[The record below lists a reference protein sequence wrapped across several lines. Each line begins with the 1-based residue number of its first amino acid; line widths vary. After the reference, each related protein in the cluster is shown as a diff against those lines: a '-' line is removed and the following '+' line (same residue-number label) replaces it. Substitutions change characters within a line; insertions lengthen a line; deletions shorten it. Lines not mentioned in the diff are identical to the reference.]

1 MANSL
6 TSIFRVKELRERILF
21 TFAVLVVFRIGA
33 VLPIPGINAQ
43 VLANYFYSQAQSG
56 TDNNAIVDYLNFFA
70 GGAFS
75 NFSVFMLGIMPYISM
90 SIIMQ
95 LLLIV
100 FPTLKKISQEEGG
113 KKKIQ
118 AYQRYGTVLVCL
130 IQSFAVTQY
139 AQSISHSVQ
148 GELLNMPF
156 ISFSLLA
163 MLTVTTGTIF
173 LMWLGEQITK
183 RGIGNG
189 ISLLIFAGIVARLP
203 HAVYELGQKVKSG
216 DLNLVFMVVV
226 FIMFIAVV
234 SLVVL
239 EQQGQRKIPVNYAK
253 RVVGRKMYGAQ
264 NTYIPFKIN
273 PSGVI
278 PVIFASSILTFPL
291 QIASTIGGNVAW
303 LAKVSHVLTPRGTLY
318 NILYVLL
325 IIFFAYFYTQV
336 TLNPI
341 EIAKQ
346 IRENGGSI
354 PGIRT
359 ERIEEYLTK
368 ILNRIVLP
376 GSLYLA
382 LIAVIPTFIQ
392 WAFKFPSSISYLM
405 GGTSLL
411 ILVGVDLDTMS
422 QIEGLLKMHHH
433 EGLTRKGRLRSRNL

>member
-1 MANSL
+1 MANPL
-6 TSIFRVKELRERILF
+6 IGIFRVKELRERILF
-21 TFAVLVVFRIGA
+21 TAGMLVIFRVGA
-33 VLPIPGINAQ
+33 VLPIPGINVRELSA
-43 VLANYFYSQAQSG
+43 YFLSQQNSG
-56 TDNNAIVDYLNFFA
+56 NPIVDYLDFFA

-75 NFSVFMLGIMPYISM
+75 NFSIFMLGIMPYISM

-100 FPTLKKISQEEGG
+100 FPSLKKISQEEGG
-113 KKKIQ
+113 RKKIQ
-118 AYQRYGTVLVCL
+118 TYQRYGTVGVCL

-139 AQSISHSVQ
+139 AQSISRSVDN
-148 GELLNMPF
+148 LLNMGMVPF
-156 ISFSLLA
+156 TIIA
-163 MLTVTTGTIF
+163 ILTVTTGTMF
-173 LMWLGEQITK
+173 LMWMGEQITK

-203 HAVYELGQKVKSG
+203 QAVWELGGRVQNG
-216 DLNLVFMVVV
+216 DLNLVFVIVVLVMFVAVVALVV
-226 FIMFIAVV
+226 F
-234 SLVVL
+234 
-239 EQQGQRKIPVNYAK
+239 EQQGQRKISVNYAK

-303 LAKVSHVLTPRGTLY
+303 LAAVSRALSPNGALY
-318 NILYVLL
+318 TVLYVLL

-336 TLNPI
+336 SLNPI
-341 EIAKQ
+341 EIAKN

-359 ERIEEYLTK
+359 ERIEEYLTR

-382 LIAVIPTFIQ
+382 LIAIIPTIIQ
-392 WAFKFPSSISYLM
+392 RLFNFPSSISYLM

-422 QIEGLLKMHHH
+422 QVEGLLKMHHH
-433 EGLTRKGRLRSRNL
+433 EGLTKRGRLRGRNL

>member
-6 TSIFRVKELRERILF
+6 VSIFRVKELRERILF
-21 TFAVLVVFRIGA
+21 TFGMLVIFRIGA
-33 VLPIPGINAQ
+33 VLPIPGINARE
-43 VLANYFYSQAQSG
+43 LANYFLDQANTG
-56 TDNNAIVDYLNFFA
+56 NAIVDYLDFFA

-100 FPTLKKISQEEGG
+100 FPRLKKISQEEGG

-118 AYQRYGTVLVCL
+118 KYQRYGTVLVCL

-139 AQSISHSVQ
+139 AQSIKRSV
-148 GELLNMPF
+148 ENVLSLDIVPF
-156 ISFSLLA
+156 TLIA

-203 HAVYELGQKVKSG
+203 EAVYELGQRVRSG

-226 FIMFIAVV
+226 FVMFVAVIA
-234 SLVVL
+234 LVVF

-253 RVVGRKMYGAQ
+253 RVVGRKMYGSQ

-291 QIASTIGGNVAW
+291 QIASTVGGNVAW
-303 LAKVSHVLTPRGTLY
+303 LARVAQVLSPQGTLY

-382 LIAVIPTFIQ
+382 FIAVIPTFIQ
-392 WAFKFPSSISYLM
+392 WAFKFPPSISYLM

-422 QIEGLLKMHHH
+422 QIDGLLKMHHH
-433 EGLTRKGRLRSRNL
+433 EGLTKRGRLRGRNL

>member
-1 MANSL
+1 MANPIVG
-6 TSIFRVKELRERILF
+6 IFRVKELRERVFF
-21 TFAVLVVFRIGA
+21 TSMMLVVFRLGA
-33 VLPIPGINAQ
+33 FIPIPGINAQ
-43 VLANYFYSQAQSG
+43 VLNGYFESLRNQGA
-56 TDNNAIVDYLNFFA
+56 TRNAIVDYLDFFA

-100 FPTLKKISQEEGG
+100 FPKLKKISQEEGG
-113 KKKIQ
+113 RKKIQ
-118 AYQRYGTVLVCL
+118 KYQRYGTVGVCI
-130 IQSFAVTQY
+130 IQAFAVTQY
-139 AQSISHSVQ
+139 AQSISRYVDN
-148 GELLNMPF
+148 LLSINIVPF
-156 ISFSLLA
+156 TVLA
-163 MLTVTTGTIF
+163 ILTVTTGTMF
-173 LMWLGEQITK
+173 LMWIGEQITK

-203 HAVYELGQKVKSG
+203 TAVWELMEKVRSG
-216 DLNLVFMVVV
+216 ELNLVFVVVV
-226 FIMFIAVV
+226 FAMFVAVV
-234 SLVVL
+234 TLVVF

-253 RVVGRKMYGAQ
+253 RIVGRRMYGGAP
-264 NTYIPFKIN
+264 NAFIPFKIN

-291 QIASTIGGNVAW
+291 QIAQTIGENVAW
-303 LAKVSHVLTPRGTLY
+303 LNAVSRALTPNGTLY

-325 IIFFAYFYTQV
+325 IVFFAYFYTQV
-336 TLNPI
+336 SLNPI

-354 PGIRT
+354 PGIRS
-359 ERIEEYLTK
+359 EKIEEYLTK

-376 GSLYLA
+376 GALYLA
-382 LIAVIPTFIQ
+382 GIAVLPSLVQYF
-392 WAFKFPSSISYLM
+392 FKFPTSISYLM

-433 EGLTRKGRLRSRNL
+433 EGLTRKGRLRGRNL

>member
-1 MANSL
+1 MASNPL
-6 TSIFRVKELRERILF
+6 VGIFRVKELRERVIF
-21 TFAVLVVFRIGA
+21 TMLMLVVFRLGA
-33 VLPIPGINAQ
+33 VLPIPGINVNA
-43 VLANYFYSQAQSG
+43 LKAYFLTQQNTG
-56 TDNNAIVDYLNFFA
+56 NAIVDYLDFFA

-95 LLLIV
+95 LFLII
-100 FPTLKKISQEEGG
+100 FPSLKKISEEEGG
-113 KKKIQ
+113 RKKIQ
-118 AYQRYGTVLVCL
+118 GYQRIGTVIVCL
-130 IQSFAVTQY
+130 IQSYAVTVWADRIPNAVTIPKLSY
-139 AQSISHSVQ
+139 TLI
-148 GELLNMPF
+148 
-156 ISFSLLA
+156 A
-163 MLTVTTGTIF
+163 MLTVTTGTMF
-173 LMWLGEQITK
+173 LMWVGEQVTK

-203 HAVYELGQKVKSG
+203 QAVWELVTKVQNRE
-216 DLNLVFMVVV
+216 LNPVFVIVVFVMFAAVVALVVV
-226 FIMFIAVV
+226 
-234 SLVVL
+234 
-239 EQQGQRKIPVNYAK
+239 EQQGQRKIPVHYAK

-291 QIASTIGGNVAW
+291 QIASGIGANVKW
-303 LAKVSHVLTPRGTLY
+303 LADFSRWLNPQGLAY
-318 NILYVLL
+318 NILYTLL

-341 EIAKQ
+341 EIAKN

-359 ERIEEYLTK
+359 ERIEEYMMG
-368 ILNRIVLP
+368 ILNRIILP

-382 LIAVIPTFIQ
+382 MIAVLPTIVQKLFN
-392 WAFKFPSSISYLM
+392 FPASISYLL

-422 QIEGLLKMHHH
+422 QVEALLKMHHH
-433 EGLTRKGRLRSRNL
+433 EGLTKKGRLRARNL